1 MIYMRAQK
9 YIKIKSNLV
18 ILQARNCVCLC
29 GDLYQQDIMT
39 NVFIGFTGAHA
50 CVCVCVSVC
59 VCVYVC
65 GNKNIIYVHSLKIN
79 LNGSKCTHYKN
90 ILQEELTLTCSRAW
104 EN

>member
-29 GDLYQQDIMT
+29 GDLYQQDITT

-59 VCVYVC
+59 VCVCMYV
-65 GNKNIIYVHSLKIN
+65 GTKI
-79 LNGSKCTHYKN
+79 LYMYIH
-90 ILQEELTLTCSRAW
+90 
-104 EN
+104 

>member
-50 CVCVCVSVC
+50 CVCVCVCVRVC
-59 VCVYVC
+59 VCVCMWEQKYY
-65 GNKNIIYVHSLKIN
+65 I
-79 LNGSKCTHYKN
+79 CTF
-90 ILQEELTLTCSRAW
+90 T

>member
-59 VCVYVC
+59 VCVCMYV
-65 GNKNIIYVHSLKIN
+65 GTKI
-79 LNGSKCTHYKN
+79 LYMYIH
-90 ILQEELTLTCSRAW
+90 
-104 EN
+104 